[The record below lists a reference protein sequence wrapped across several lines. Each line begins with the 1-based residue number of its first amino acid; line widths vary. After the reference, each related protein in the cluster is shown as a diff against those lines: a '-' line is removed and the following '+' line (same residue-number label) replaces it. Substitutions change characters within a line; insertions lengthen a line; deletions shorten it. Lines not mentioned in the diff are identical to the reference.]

1 MIFTT
6 LKRRWRALTH
16 KRELEQQLDSELQF
30 HLDKDIAENIKSG
43 MTAEDAR
50 YAALKAFGGVERSKE
65 EARDAR
71 GVRVV
76 ENILEDARYG
86 LRLLTKSPAFTFV
99 VLLTLAL
106 GIGANT
112 AIFSFANGIL
122 LRPLPY
128 PQSDRLVVL
137 DETALKRGVNS
148 MSVSYPN
155 YLDWRQQNTVFEG
168 VGVYFGTNR
177 FALSGNGQPEELRGS
192 YISYGLLEV
201 LRVAPILGRTFTE
214 AEDTDGQDGVV
225 ILGYELWQRRFGG
238 QQNILG
244 QKILFN
250 NFPRTVVGVMPPG
263 FKFPEVSELWAPL
276 ALTTKTFTRTDH
288 GLSSIARLRDGVT
301 VAQAQAEMSVI
312 ASRIEQENPVTNE
325 GLGVSVKTLHQ
336 NLSGDYRQAL
346 LILLG
351 VVGCVLLVACVNVA
365 NLMLARAS
373 ARQKEVALR
382 SALGASRWRIIQQL
396 LIESLILAAGGG
408 ILGLVLSI
416 WALRVLLQSIPI
428 KLPFWMNFGLDFR
441 VLGFTTAVTILTGLI
456 FGVVP
461 ALQTSRVDL
470 NDALKE
476 GGRGSANVIRGR
488 SRSLLVVTEIALSL
502 VLLVGAGLMIRSF
515 LRLRSV
521 DVGVNPRG
529 VMTAMIILPRMKYT
543 EGPQRAAFFKQLVER
558 VKAIPGV
565 AGAGATGT
573 LPLGGSFWGRSLTVE
588 GFPVLSVGQA
598 PMIQHT
604 VVTPGYFQTMG
615 IPLLYGRDFTDTD
628 AKGAQLVTIID
639 ERLARHYWPNEI
651 PLGKRVRFGPP
662 EDNEPWH
669 TIIGVVSTVRHQ
681 RMQEDTA
688 ESVYLPH
695 LQIPI
700 SGMALVARTSADPG
714 NLVPAIRSA
723 VGGLDPDIPVQEVT
737 PMAKVISESIWQPR
751 LYAALF
757 AVFAAGALILAVIG
771 IYGVMAYLVVTRT
784 HEIGVR
790 MALGATARDVF
801 KFIVGRGMKLTVIGI
816 VLGVGGAYGLTRL
829 MRGLLFNTSATD
841 PLVFVLISLLLTVVA
856 FLACYIP
863 ARRATKV
870 DPLVALRY
878 E

>member
-1 MIFTT
+1 VF
-6 LKRRWRALTH
+6 
-16 KRELEQQLDSELQF
+16 E
-30 HLDKDIAENIKSG
+30 
-43 MTAEDAR
+43 
-50 YAALKAFGGVERSKE
+50 
-65 EARDAR
+65 
-71 GVRVV
+71 
-76 ENILEDARYG
+76 
-86 LRLLTKSPAFTFV
+86 
-99 VLLTLAL
+99 
-106 GIGANT
+106 GIGA
-112 AIFSFANGIL
+112 
-122 LRPLPY
+122 
-128 PQSDRLVVL
+128 
-137 DETALKRGVNS
+137 
-148 MSVSYPN
+148 
-155 YLDWRQQNTVFEG
+155 
-168 VGVYFGTNR
+168 YFGTNR

-192 YISYGLLEV
+192 YISYGLLEILHV
-201 LRVAPILGRTFTE
+201 SPILGRTFTE
-214 AEDTDGQDGVV
+214 AEDIDGQDGVV

-244 QKILFN
+244 QKILLN
-250 NFPRTVVGVMPPG
+250 NFARTVVGVMPPG

-276 ALTTKTFTRTDH
+276 ALTTKTFTRTDR
-288 GLSSIARLRDGVT
+288 GLNSIARLKDRVT
-301 VAQAQAEMSVI
+301 IEQAQAEMNVI
-312 ASRIEQENPVTNE
+312 ASRIEQQNPVTNE
-325 GLGVSVKTLHQ
+325 GLGVSVKSLHE

-382 SALGASRWRIIQQL
+382 SALGASRWRVIQQL
-396 LIESLILAAGGG
+396 LMESLILAAIGGV
-408 ILGLVLSI
+408 LGLLLSV

-441 VLGFTTAVTILTGLI
+441 VLGFTAAVTLLTGLV
-456 FGVVP
+456 FGVIP

-476 GGRGSANVIRGR
+476 GGRGSANAVRGR

-521 DVGVNPRG
+521 NVGINPRG
-529 VMTAMIILPRMKYT
+529 VMTATIILPRMKYT

-558 VKAIPGV
+558 VKNIPGV
-565 AGAGATGT
+565 EAAGATGT
-573 LPLGGSFWGRSLTVE
+573 LPLGGNFWGRSLTVE

-604 VVTPGYFQTMG
+604 VVTPGYFKTMG
-615 IPLLYGRDFTDTD
+615 IPLLYGRDFTDAD
-628 AKGAQLVTIID
+628 ATGGQLVTIID
-639 ERLARHYWPNEI
+639 ERIARKYWPNEI
-651 PLGKRVRFGPP
+651 PLGKRIRFGPP

-669 TIIGVVSTVRHQ
+669 TIVGVVPAVRHQ

-700 SGMALVARTSADPG
+700 SGMAVVLRTSADPTS
-714 NLVPAIRSA
+714 LVPAFRSA
-723 VGGLDPDIPVQEVT
+723 VAEMDPDIPVREVAG
-737 PMAKVISESIWQPR
+737 MEKVIAESIWQPR

-757 AVFAAGALILAVIG
+757 AVFAGGALILAVIG

-790 MALGATARDVF
+790 IALGATARDVF
-801 KFIVGRGMKLTVIGI
+801 KFIVGRGMKLTAIG
-816 VLGVGGAYGLTRL
+816 VLLGVGGAYGLTRL

-841 PLVFVLISLLLTVVA
+841 PLVFILISVLLTLVA